1 MSAPHETDWLGSRPC
16 FYHERTG
23 AVSTCIHDVID
34 YRNLEI
40 DPDGLIDYL
49 DFGYCAFGHTPV
61 RHVRFLP
68 PCTRLATDATGRLTE
83 VPLADP
89 VDVWQGRRSQPA
101 EAIERL
107 QAAVGRWERQQQE
120 REIVL
125 PLSGG
130 HDSRLLALLVGDKS
144 RVRSFSYGIS
154 RRQAESREVIRAQR
168 VAARLGLAW
177 EQIELGDF
185 HGRMAEWD
193 RLFGVSTHAHGMYHL
208 EFFAEIARRL
218 GGGRPL
224 LSGIVGDAWAGHIPR
239 FPARTREDLPT
250 LGLARGL
257 RAEGAAC
264 RLRGDGR
271 YRETFWI
278 SHQERLRDPVFQI
291 VEVIRMK
298 MPLLSFILR
307 VPEHLGFS
315 PWSPYLEPEVALTMI
330 TLPAEQRRHRRW
342 QHEFFAAHQ
351 LDLPRFAGGSFEN
364 NLDLYALQR
373 QPPDPLDVTLL
384 RELFAEEYLE
394 RINRQTF
401 SPGFGIRTWAL
412 AQGHPL
418 GARSAAWLRAPNP
431 HLSAY
436 AAYLTLKPLENLLR
450 RRDRA

>member
-1 MSAPHETDWLGSRPC
+1 MAASHETDWLGSRPC

-23 AVSTCIHDVID
+23 VASTCIHDVID

-68 PCTRLATDATGRLTE
+68 PSTRLVADAAGGLSE

-89 VDVWQGRRSQPA
+89 VDAWQGRHSRPA
-101 EAIERL
+101 ETIERM
-107 QAAVGRWERQQQE
+107 QAAVGQWEKSRQG
-120 REIVL
+120 EIVL

-130 HDSRLLALLVGDKS
+130 HDSRLLALLVGEKS
-144 RVRSFSYGIS
+144 RIRSFSYGIS

-168 VAARLGLAW
+168 VARRLGLAW
-177 EQIELGDF
+177 ERIELGDF
-185 HGRMAEWD
+185 HGQMGEWD
-193 RLFGVSTHAHGMYHL
+193 ELFGVSTHAHGMYHL
-208 EFFAEIARRL
+208 EFFARIAHRL
-218 GGGRPL
+218 DGGRPL
-224 LSGIVGDAWAGHIPR
+224 LSGIVGDAWAGHIPQ
-239 FPARTREDLPT
+239 FPARSAADLPT

-271 YRETFWI
+271 YREAFWNARR
-278 SHQERLRDPVFQI
+278 ERLGDPVFQI

-315 PWSPYLEPEVALTMI
+315 PWSPYLQPEVALAMV
-330 TLPAEQRRHRRW
+330 TLPPEQRRHRRW
-342 QHEFFAAHQ
+342 QHDFFAAHQ

-364 NLDLYALQR
+364 NLDLHALR
-373 QPPDPLDVTLL
+373 RLPPVPLDVTLL
-384 RELFAEEYLE
+384 RELFDVAYLE
-394 RINRQTF
+394 RVNRQTF
-401 SPGFGIRTWAL
+401 FPGAGARAWAL
-412 AQGHPL
+412 AQGHPV
-418 GARSAAWLRAPNP
+418 GARAAAWLHASNP

-450 RRDRA
+450 RRNGA